1 VIKPT
6 TRTLDVCIVAV
17 YAGAALACGTQASGD
32 PDTTATTTGRPPV
45 AVSVTPVQ
53 IVTMTD
59 AVDVVGSLAPKFF
72 ADVKSEVSGT
82 VTDVFVTDW
91 VAVHT
96 GAPLARLDTSETEA
110 ALGAL
115 KAGEAQARV
124 FQTRAARE
132 RDRAIQLREYGLIT
146 DQALD
151 DANTAF
157 EAAAAATEAARAQIR
172 TGEARLAKS
181 FIKAPMD
188 GVVAARHI
196 NVGDRVE
203 NMGGGD
209 AMFRLV
215 DNRVLD
221 LTVTVPSTRLALI
234 HVGQPLTFTADQ
246 FPARTFSGTVTFVN
260 PAVDETSRAA
270 KVIATV
276 QNADGALRGGLF
288 VRGRIV
294 VSSRPDVLQVP
305 REALLNWNVAARSAD
320 VFVVTGG
327 QADKRRVRTGAVSG
341 GQVEIVDALSAGE
354 AVVTRGG
361 FALRA
366 GDRVTAAKPDSA
378 TSPARAGA

>member
-1 VIKPT
+1 VIVIKHT

-17 YAGAALACGTQASGD
+17 YASAAMACGTQASSD
-32 PDTTATTTGRPPV
+32 PNTTAATNGRPPV
-45 AVSVTPVQ
+45 AVSVTPAQ
-53 IVTMTD
+53 IVTVTD

-82 VTDVFVTDW
+82 VTEVFVTDW
-91 VAVHT
+91 VAVRK

-115 KAGEAQARV
+115 RAGEAQARV

-132 RDRAIQLREYGLIT
+132 RDRAAQLRQYGLIT

-151 DANTAF
+151 EANSAF
-157 EAAAAATEAARAQIR
+157 DAAAAATEAARAQIR

-188 GVVAARHI
+188 GVVAARHV

-203 NMGGGD
+203 NMGGSD

-221 LTVTVPSTRLALI
+221 LTVTVPSARLAAI
-234 HVGQPLTFTADQ
+234 HVGQALTFTADQ
-246 FPARTFSGTVTFVN
+246 FPDRTFSGTVTFVN

-270 KVIATV
+270 KVVATV
-276 QNADGALRGGLF
+276 QNADDALRGGLF

-294 VSSRPDVLQVP
+294 VSSRADVLQVP
-305 REALLNWNVAARSAD
+305 REALLNWNVAKRSAD
-320 VFVVTGG
+320 LFVVTNG
-327 QADKRRVRTGAVSG
+327 QADKRAVRTGIVTD

-354 AVVTRGG
+354 PVVTRGG
-361 FALRA
+361 FALRP
-366 GDRVTAAKPDSA
+366 GDRVTVAK
-378 TSPARAGA
+378 TGA